1 MDEFQPGAEGL
12 KKYMRDL
19 FRRHEGEVVET
30 WGEWRFHGTPIPR
43 DDESAWHS
51 QFATRWSD
59 RVALGAGHW
68 QHQNIEDLPRTTV
81 LSSRGSHSHSR
92 RAGCALT
99 LGELMLAFGST
110 YTLMDLCYWY
120 YNAQRVVHKRDHPK
134 PNQETKDAAV
144 LRYRETGWYGFGKAK
159 SMGWRKT

>member
-1 MDEFQPGAEGL
+1 
-12 KKYMRDL
+12 MRDL

-30 WGEWRFHGTPIPR
+30 WGEWRFHGTPVPR

-59 RVALGAGHW
+59 RVAIRDRHW

-99 LGELMLAFGST
+99 LGELALAFGST
-110 YTLMDLCYWY
+110 HTLMDLCYWY
-120 YNAQRVVHKRDHPK
+120 YNAQRVVRKRDHPK
-134 PNQETKDAAV
+134 PKQETKDAAL
-144 LRYRETGWYGFGKAK
+144 LRHAETGAYGFGKAEQ
-159 SMGWRKT
+159 MGWGKK